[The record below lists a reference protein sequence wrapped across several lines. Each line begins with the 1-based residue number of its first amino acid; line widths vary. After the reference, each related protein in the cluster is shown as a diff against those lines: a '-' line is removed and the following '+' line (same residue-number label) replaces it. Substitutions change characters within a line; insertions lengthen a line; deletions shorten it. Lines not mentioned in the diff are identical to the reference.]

1 MVSKTSRIVSI
12 ILIVIILLTTIITVY
27 SISAE
32 TQRSLKGAV
41 QEKLIAVASATASQI
56 DGDAFARL
64 QTGEERSPGFIHI
77 RDQIRGVKQS
87 IPDIHY
93 IYTLRKNGNIV
104 AFVVDADYGYAADA
118 ATIGQPYP
126 EAEPELFLG
135 FIAPSVD
142 NEFTTDKWGS
152 VLSGFA
158 PIKDSTGN
166 VVGIVGVDM
175 DSSVVMA
182 ELNTLNLVLYF
193 IGIIIMISAVIGFIV
208 IEHRRVRDE
217 QKIRDSERKYRLL
230 FEQAGDGI
238 LILEAQGENQGKI
251 ISANTAAAMMHG
263 YTIDEI
269 LTKNI
274 ADLDNES
281 SRKPNPERFAQL
293 TKTHSLK
300 DEAIHVRKDGTEFP
314 IEINAALLDLGIK
327 KFVLTIDRDI
337 SERKKADDAIRQV
350 TKKLTL
356 LNAVTFNDIQNAM
369 FTLNAYIDLGK
380 SFSDNEKVNL
390 MLDKAEESARIIN
403 RSLNFARN
411 YQYLGVRPPRWQ
423 NVNDTFILGISHI
436 DFSAIKRTVEL
447 NNLEVYAD
455 SLFEQVFLSLA
466 DNVLRHAKTATR
478 VALGYQLVGDGLLLF
493 FEDNGEG
500 IPDALKEKIFER
512 GFGIQKGM
520 DLFLVRE
527 ILGITGITI
536 RETGSSGSGARF
548 EMIVPKGGYR
558 FGEKT

>member
-1 MVSKTSRIVSI
+1 MHRRN
-12 ILIVIILLTTIITVY
+12 LT
-27 SISAE
+27 
-32 TQRSLKGAV
+32 
-41 QEKLIAVASATASQI
+41 
-56 DGDAFARL
+56 
-64 QTGEERSPGFIHI
+64 
-77 RDQIRGVKQS
+77 
-87 IPDIHY
+87 
-93 IYTLRKNGNIV
+93 
-104 AFVVDADYGYAADA
+104 
-118 ATIGQPYP
+118 
-126 EAEPELFLG
+126 
-135 FIAPSVD
+135 
-142 NEFTTDKWGS
+142 
-152 VLSGFA
+152 
-158 PIKDSTGN
+158 
-166 VVGIVGVDM
+166 
-175 DSSVVMA
+175 
-182 ELNTLNLVLYF
+182 
-193 IGIIIMISAVIGFIV
+193 V

-217 QKIRDSERKYRLL
+217 QKIRESEKKYRLL

-238 LILEAQGENQGKI
+238 LILEAEGENQGKI

-293 TKTHSLK
+293 IKTHSLK

-314 IEINAALLDLGIK
+314 IEINAALLDLGIQ

-369 FTLNAYIDLGK
+369 FTLDAYIDLGK
-380 SFSDNEKVNL
+380 SFSENEKVNQ
-390 MLDKAEESARIIN
+390 MLDKAGESARIIN
-403 RSLNFARN
+403 RSLNFAKN

-423 NVNDTFILGISHI
+423 NVNETFILGISHL
-436 DFSAIKRTVEL
+436 DFSAIKRTVQL

-455 SLFEQVFLSLA
+455 SLFEQVFFSLA
-466 DNVLRHAKTATR
+466 DNILRHVKTATQ
-478 VALGYQLVGDGLLLF
+478 VALGYQLIGDDLLLF

-500 IPDALKEKIFER
+500 IQDALKEKIFER

-520 DLFLVRE
+520 DLFLIRE
-527 ILGITGITI
+527 ILGITGISI
-536 RETGSSGSGARF
+536 RETGSFGSGARF

-558 FGEKT
+558 FGKKT

>member
-118 ATIGQPYP
+118 ATIGQVYP
-126 EAEPELFLG
+126 ESEPELFLG

-175 DSSVVMA
+175 DSSVVMT

-217 QKIRDSERKYRLL
+217 QKIRESERKYRLL
-230 FEQAGDGI
+230 FEQAGDG
-238 LILEAQGENQGKI
+238 
-251 ISANTAAAMMHG
+251 
-263 YTIDEI
+263 
-269 LTKNI
+269 
-274 ADLDNES
+274 
-281 SRKPNPERFAQL
+281 
-293 TKTHSLK
+293 
-300 DEAIHVRKDGTEFP
+300 
-314 IEINAALLDLGIK
+314 
-327 KFVLTIDRDI
+327 
-337 SERKKADDAIRQV
+337 
-350 TKKLTL
+350 
-356 LNAVTFNDIQNAM
+356 
-369 FTLNAYIDLGK
+369 
-380 SFSDNEKVNL
+380 
-390 MLDKAEESARIIN
+390 
-403 RSLNFARN
+403 
-411 YQYLGVRPPRWQ
+411 
-423 NVNDTFILGISHI
+423 
-436 DFSAIKRTVEL
+436 
-447 NNLEVYAD
+447 
-455 SLFEQVFLSLA
+455 LSLI
-466 DNVLRHAKTATR
+466 H
-478 VALGYQLVGDGLLLF
+478 
-493 FEDNGEG
+493 
-500 IPDALKEKIFER
+500 I
-512 GFGIQKGM
+512 
-520 DLFLVRE
+520 
-527 ILGITGITI
+527 
-536 RETGSSGSGARF
+536 
-548 EMIVPKGGYR
+548 
-558 FGEKT
+558 